1 MEKYPFPKLKIA
13 FNTGYGYQPV
23 DIKFNNNTIKLPKGI
38 FYIEHQVESVQDIIE
53 IEFLNFVPQDSLQ
66 SVLVNISHNDE
77 KKDTSPLCTF
87 EMKNNQYV
95 ENENKSRYNTIFFN
109 GTLKITFFK
118 QWFECHIVSGAQIL
132 NQRNLPVQ
140 WPMGYESNSLR
151 FDQNKKDYD
160 VVCLG
165 CSVTY
170 GSGLEND
177 QTWPHLLGKQTNS
190 QVANLGTPGAG
201 IDSILKQFFYV
212 KRNITAKQIYIL
224 LPGLYRKR
232 IKFYFGDELC
242 EYRHCLG
249 STSSDFLDKG
259 YLKKVDK
266 AIIDQSVRR
275 GKKII
280 KFLERQENVKLTS
293 WDDETYDILDHTKRL
308 AKYNQSD
315 EITSLRASD
324 GTHPHTKHNEHFVN
338 SLRTVDKSR

>member
-1 MEKYPFPKLKIA
+1 MEIVLFPKLKIL
-13 FNTGYGYQPV
+13 FETGYESQPV
-23 DIKFNNNTIKLPKGI
+23 DIKFNNSTIRLPRGN
-38 FYIEHQVESVQDIIE
+38 FYIEHQVESLQDIIE
-53 IEFLNFVPQDSLQ
+53 IEFLNFVPWDSLQ
-66 SVLVNISHNDE
+66 KVSVDIFHDNI
-77 KKDTSPLCTF
+77 KKDTSSLCTF

-95 ENENKSRYNTIFFN
+95 KNENKSSYNTIFFN
-109 GTLKITFFK
+109 GTLKISFFK
-118 QWFECHIVSGAQIL
+118 QWFECNILSGAQIL

-140 WPMGYESNSLR
+140 WVLGYESNSLR

-160 VVCLG
+160 SVCLG
-165 CSVTY
+165 CSFTY
-170 GSGLEND
+170 GTGLEND

-224 LPGLYRKR
+224 LPSLYRKR

-242 EYRHCLG
+242 EFLLGLG
-249 STSSDFLDKG
+249 STGSHFLDKG

-308 AKYNQSD
+308 PKYNQSD

-338 SLRTVDKSR
+338 SLRTVDKY